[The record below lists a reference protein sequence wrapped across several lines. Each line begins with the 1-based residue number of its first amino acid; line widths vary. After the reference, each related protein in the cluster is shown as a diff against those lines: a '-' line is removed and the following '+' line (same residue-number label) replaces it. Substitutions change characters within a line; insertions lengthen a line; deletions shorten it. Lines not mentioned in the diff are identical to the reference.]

1 MLSKEAS
8 PRTGFSAETGLP
20 STHLLSLFVVIGLM
34 AHGDLLSLLSGQGL
48 PLAVL
53 TAHGGV
59 YDFLL
64 SAALQPGQ
72 QAEDVLGYVSSRQIR
87 MLITTAAA
95 AEFRM
100 VISFIFSLQFLH
112 QLHKLA
118 HAHGAGQ
125 EFVSVP
131 EHHIVAVLTPS
142 GIFPGPS

>member
-72 QAEDVLGYVSSRQIR
+72 QAEDVLGYVSSLQTR
-87 MLITTAAA
+87 MLITKAAA
-95 AEFRM
+95 TELRM
-100 VISFIFSLQFLH
+100 VRAAHFRKVRISS
-112 QLHKLA
+112 
-118 HAHGAGQ
+118 
-125 EFVSVP
+125 
-131 EHHIVAVLTPS
+131 
-142 GIFPGPS
+142 